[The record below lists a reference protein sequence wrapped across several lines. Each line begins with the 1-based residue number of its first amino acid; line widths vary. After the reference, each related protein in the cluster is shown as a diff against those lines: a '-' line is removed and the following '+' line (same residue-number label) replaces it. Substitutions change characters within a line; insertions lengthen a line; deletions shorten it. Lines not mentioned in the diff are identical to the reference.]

1 MKLRDFLLSELNKHK
16 EDDIYLSVNVLGA
29 VDRKNRTDITIIPY
43 ATSLTDLINE
53 LFKMRD
59 DGLIELYDT
68 LNMGYIIT
76 LK

>member
-1 MKLRDFLLSELNKHK
+1 MKLRDFLLSEFNKHK

-29 VDRKNRTDITIIPY
+29 VNRKNRTDITIIPY
-43 ATSLTDLINE
+43 ATSLTGLINE

-68 LNMGYIIT
+68 LNMGYIIA

>member
-1 MKLRDFLLSELNKHK
+1 MKLRDFLLSEFNKHK

-43 ATSLTDLINE
+43 ATSLTGLINE

-68 LNMGYIIT
+68 LNMGYIIA